1 MPFLE
6 SSLRSHFMSLQRT
19 VKAAKTSSRVLG
31 EVVGVKVRLYKE
43 PTEWGLLQG
52 HLHTKQ
58 SPPQQLLRT
67 RTKFIYLKNSLLST
81 Y

>member
-1 MPFLE
+1 M
-6 SSLRSHFMSLQRT
+6 
-19 VKAAKTSSRVLG
+19 
-31 EVVGVKVRLYKE
+31 GVKVRLYKE
-43 PTEWGLLQG
+43 PTEWEHYRG

-58 SPPQQLLRT
+58 SLPQQLLRT